1 METLFVHFASLSVIN
16 GQIFRLLLKISV
28 EEKKKIRLYNIFF
41 RLSDFA
47 EIFNQQKKIVNW
59 K

>member
-1 METLFVHFASLSVIN
+1 MHSASISVIN

-28 EEKKKIRLYNIFF
+28 EEKKKNKTIEHFF

-47 EIFNQQKKIVNW
+47 ELFNQQKKSSTENRYN
-59 K
+59 